1 MNDSQLQSL
10 KQWADSRQDIEW
22 KWDETSRDTYG
33 RDKWFASGLPDVVAL
48 PLTSEATAAILAK
61 ASELQIPVTPRG
73 AGHGYVGGCVPMQGG
88 ISLSVEK
95 LNRILEIHR
104 EDFVVVT
111 QPGVLTQTL
120 QDAVSEVKRYYPPD
134 PASRADCSIGGN
146 IATNAGGPRCL
157 KYGVTRDYV
166 LGLEVALMDG
176 SLVRL
181 GGRGHK
187 NKTGFE
193 LSRLFVGSEGML
205 GIITEATLKL
215 LPLPE
220 WRAAL
225 SFGYRSMESAARTIL
240 AIFDAGLLP
249 SAVEIADAF
258 TLRAARKRTGT
269 TEFEGCEASLIV
281 EVDGLR
287 EVTAVEI
294 RKLREIGM
302 QENPVFVKEAD
313 GNAAVEKVWQTRREF
328 SYSLRDTGLTKLNE
342 DIVVPRGKLVELIH
356 FAEELQQE
364 FQIPVA
370 CFGHAGDGNIHV
382 NVMINQED
390 PDQVKAGDEALDRLF
405 QQVIDWGGALTG
417 EHGVGLAKKKW
428 WPLAADKNV
437 RQLHQ
442 RIKSAL
448 DPVGLLNPDKFL

>member
-1 MNDSQLQSL
+1 MNDSQIQSL
-10 KQWADSRQDIEW
+10 KQWADRRQDIEW
-22 KWDETSRDTYG
+22 KWDEASRDSYG
-33 RDKWFASGLPDVVAL
+33 RDKWFASRLPDAVAL
-48 PLTSEATAAILAK
+48 PLTSEATAALLAK
-61 ASELQIPVTPRG
+61 ASELEIPVTPRG
-73 AGHGYVGGCVPMQGG
+73 AGHGYVGGCVPMRGG

-95 LNRILEIHR
+95 LDRILEIHR

-111 QPGVLTQTL
+111 QPGVLTQKL
-120 QDAVSEVKRYYPPD
+120 QDAVSAVKRYYPPD

-240 AIFDAGLLP
+240 ALFDAGLLP

-281 EVDGLR
+281 EVDGLQ

-294 RKLREIGM
+294 KKLRDIGM
-302 QENPVFVKEAD
+302 QEDPVFVKEAD
-313 GNAAVEKVWQTRREF
+313 GEAAVEKVWQTRREF

-356 FAEELQQE
+356 FAQELQKE

-428 WPLAADKNV
+428 WPLAADENV

-448 DPVGLLNPDKFL
+448 DPSGLLNPDKFL